1 MVSSVNSKLF
11 QPFQLTPE
19 LSLRNRIVMAPMTT
33 WSANDDGT
41 ISTQELEYMRE
52 RVKGVGLVITG
63 CTHVQESGLGFTR
76 EFAGFD
82 DRFTPSLA
90 QLAQAAKSG
99 GAPAILQIFHAGIKA
114 IPDLI
119 PDADIVSASA
129 VAISAGPFK
138 HQQLASRALS
148 HDEVLQLIRDF
159 GEATRRAIEAGF
171 DGVELHGAHGFM
183 IQNFFSPLYNQ
194 RDDVWGGS
202 LEKRMAFPLAV
213 VGEVKR
219 IIREHAQRPF
229 ALGYRIS
236 VEEYEDKG
244 LEIADS
250 LALIDQLIADGVDY
264 LHVSLTDVLHAV
276 PKHNL
281 EQQLTIQQVLQRVAN
296 RIPVIAAGLL
306 RTPQQA
312 EQALDL
318 GLPLIAIGKALVM
331 NPNWVELVQQG
342 RYDEITVELNP
353 ADVPHLS
360 IPNHLWQEIQ
370 VREGWFK
377 LYQAKAKQA

>member
-1 MVSSVNSKLF
+1 MSSVNSKLF
-11 QPFQLTPE
+11 QPFQLTSA

-33 WSANDDGT
+33 WSANEDGT
-41 ISTQELEYMRE
+41 ISTQELEYIRK
-52 RVKGVGLVITG
+52 RVKDVGLVITG
-63 CTHVQESGLGFTR
+63 CTHVQENGIGFTR

-82 DRFTPSLA
+82 DRFTTSLA

-99 GAPAILQIFHAGIKA
+99 GASAILQLFHAGIKA

-119 PDADIVSASA
+119 PDADIVSASTL
-129 VAISAGPFK
+129 AITAGPFK

-148 HDEVLQLIRDF
+148 HDEVLQLIHDF

-171 DGVELHGAHGFM
+171 DGVELHGAHGFL

-194 RDDVWGGS
+194 RNDAWGGS

-213 VGEVKR
+213 VQEIKR
-219 IIREHAQRPF
+219 VIREYAQRPF

-236 VEEYEDKG
+236 VEEYEDNG
-244 LEIADS
+244 LEITDS
-250 LALIDQLIADGVDY
+250 LVLIDQLIADGIDY

-276 PKHNL
+276 AKNSF
-281 EQQLTIQQVLQRVAN
+281 EQNLTIQQVLQRVAN

-312 EQALDL
+312 EQALAL

-331 NPNWVELVQQG
+331 NPNWVELAQHGQV
-342 RYDEITVELNP
+342 DDIALKLNP
-353 ADVPHLS
+353 ADVPKLN
-360 IPNHLWQEIQ
+360 IPDYLWQEIQ
-370 VREGWFK
+370 LREGWFS
-377 LYQAKAKQA
+377 LGQAEQA

>member
-1 MVSSVNSKLF
+1 
-11 QPFQLTPE
+11 
-19 LSLRNRIVMAPMTT
+19 MAPMTT
-33 WSANDDGT
+33 WSANEDGT
-41 ISTQELEYMRE
+41 ISTQELEYMRK
-52 RVKGVGLVITG
+52 RVKDVGLVITG
-63 CTHVQESGLGFTR
+63 CTHVQENGIGFTR

-82 DRFTPSLA
+82 DRFISSLA

-99 GAPAILQIFHAGIKA
+99 GAPAILQLFHAGIKA

-119 PDADIVSASA
+119 PDADIVSASTL
-129 VAISAGPFK
+129 AITAGPFK

-148 HDEVLQLIRDF
+148 HDEVLQLIHDF

-171 DGVELHGAHGFM
+171 DGVELHGAHGFL

-194 RDDVWGGS
+194 RNDAWGGS

-213 VGEVKR
+213 IQEIKR
-219 IIREHAQRPF
+219 VIREYAQRPF

-236 VEEYEDKG
+236 VEESEDNG
-244 LEIADS
+244 LEITDS
-250 LALIDQLIADGVDY
+250 LVLIDQLIADGIDY

-276 PKHNL
+276 AKNSF
-281 EQQLTIQQVLQRVAN
+281 EQNLTIQQVLQRVAN

-312 EQALDL
+312 EQALAL

-331 NPNWVELVQQG
+331 NPNWVELAQHGQF
-342 RYDEITVELNP
+342 DDIALKLNP
-353 ADVPHLS
+353 ADVPKLN
-360 IPNHLWQEIQ
+360 IPDYLWQEIQ
-370 VREGWFK
+370 LREGWFS
-377 LYQAKAKQA
+377 LGQAEQA